1 MENKHKINLFKGIF
15 LILLFTFTT
24 LYIASYNGYYEY
36 SNNKKVTLTNEKIK
50 EFEED
55 VKNGKKIDLENYI
68 VMEKNNK
75 KRIGLKLS
83 LLIEKKTNKALRETF
98 KVLSK
103 MIEN

>member
-55 VKNGKKIDLENYI
+55 VKNGKKIDLENNKEINIIFDTAESTDVMKEVINELTKYYI
-68 VMEKNNK
+68 ED
-75 KRIGLKLS
+75 ILK
-83 LLIEKKTNKALRETF
+83 IH
-98 KVLSK
+98 
-103 MIEN
+103 I

>member
-75 KRIGLKLS
+75 KIIGLK
-83 LLIEKKTNKALRETF
+83 
-98 KVLSK
+98 
-103 MIEN
+103 